1 MRVLVEMKRNRVV
14 YLLAAAAVVAGLS
27 VYHAHGQST
36 PDPSQPMPGMDMPA
50 GKASAAPAE
59 SAENMPGMKM
69 TEPSKAAATGA
80 ALPSGYAEVRISPE
94 VQQRIG
100 VTFGRVELTPLNMTI
115 RTVGIVQPD
124 ETRVAHI
131 HVKTEGW
138 VERLYVSYTGQRV
151 RAGQALLSIYSP
163 AFFAAQREFLS
174 ALQAAKVAPEELGDQ
189 RSVVDTA
196 RRRLELWDIPEEE
209 ISALEK
215 SGKPHKALTLRSP
228 ISGTVL
234 QKQVFE
240 GQYVMPQSDLYV
252 VADLSTVWLQAKVFQ
267 YELPHVAIGMPASV
281 SFSSVLSTHS
291 LTGKV
296 VFIDPVVDE
305 TSRSV
310 QVRIELPNSSGTLR
324 PGMFGN
330 VSIAHA
336 MGSGLTLPASAI
348 IRTGERD
355 IAFRVLASDRF
366 VPVAVKISPLG
377 FGDRFEVLAG
387 LNAGDQVVT
396 SANFLID
403 SESRLEAGA
412 SSMAGMADM
421 PGMSGNER
429 DAAKQPAVKQ
439 PAVKQQ

>member
-1 MRVLVEMKRNRVV
+1 MRIPMESKRYRVV
-14 YLLAAAAVVAGLS
+14 LALAVAAVVAGIS
-27 VYHAHGQST
+27 VYHAHGQSK
-36 PDPSQPMPGMDMPA
+36 PEPSQPMPGMDMSA
-50 GKASAAPAE
+50 GKQSAPPSKPPE
-59 SAENMPGMKM
+59 SMPGMQM
-69 TEPSKAAATGA
+69 PESPDAAGSGA
-80 ALPSGYAEVRISPE
+80 VTPPGYAEVRISPG

-100 VTFGRVELTPLNMTI
+100 VTLGRVERTPLNMTI

-124 ETRVAHI
+124 ETRVEHI

-138 VERLYVSYTGQRV
+138 VERLYVSYTGQKV

-189 RSVVDTA
+189 RSVVETA
-196 RRRLELWDIPEEE
+196 RRRLELWDVPEDE
-209 ISALEK
+209 IATLEK

-234 QKQVFE
+234 AKQVFA
-240 GQYVMPQSDLYV
+240 GQYVMPQSDLYT

-281 SFSSVLSTHS
+281 SFSSLPSTHS
-291 LTGKV
+291 LTGKI

-305 TSRSV
+305 MSRSV

-324 PGMFGN
+324 PGMFGD

-336 MGSGLTLPASAI
+336 MGSGLTVPASAI

-355 IAFRVLASDRF
+355 IAFRVVASDRF
-366 VPVAVKISPLG
+366 APVAVKVSPLG
-377 FGDRFEVLAG
+377 FGGRFQVLEG
-387 LNAGDQVVT
+387 LAAGDQVVT

-412 SSMAGMADM
+412 SSMAGMPGMADM
-421 PGMSGNER
+421 PGMSGAAR
-429 DAAKQPAVKQ
+429 DAAKQPAVKH
-439 PAVKQQ
+439 P

>member
-1 MRVLVEMKRNRVV
+1 MESKRYRILVA
-14 YLLAAAAVVAGLS
+14 LVVAGAVAGS
-27 VYHAHGQST
+27 GVYYAHGQPKSS
-36 PDPSQPMPGMDMPA
+36 PSEPMPAMD
-50 GKASAAPAE
+50 
-59 SAENMPGMKM
+59 MPGMKM
-69 TEPSKAAATGA
+69 PEPSKAPGIGVTAPPGH
-80 ALPSGYAEVRISPE
+80 AEVRISPE

-100 VTFGRVELTPLNMTI
+100 VTLGRVERTPLNMTI

-151 RAGQALLSIYSP
+151 KAGQPLLSIYSP

-174 ALQAAKVAPEELGDQ
+174 ALQAAKVGSELGDQ
-189 RSVVDTA
+189 RSVVEVA
-196 RRRLELWDIPEEE
+196 RRRLELWDIPEDE
-209 ISALEK
+209 IAALERSGQPRK
-215 SGKPHKALTLRSP
+215 SLTLRSP

-234 QKQVFE
+234 AKQVFA

-252 VADLSTVWLQAKVFQ
+252 VADLSTVWVQAKVFQ
-267 YELPHVAIGMPASV
+267 YELPHVGSGAAASV
-281 SFSSVLSTHS
+281 SFSSLPSTHP
-291 LTGKV
+291 LMGKI

-305 TSRSV
+305 MSRSV
-310 QVRIELPNSSGTLR
+310 QVRIELPNSGGTLR
-324 PGMFGN
+324 PGMFGD

-336 MGSGLTLPASAI
+336 MGSGLTVPASAI

-355 IAFRVLASDRF
+355 IAFRALASDRF
-366 VPVAVKISPLG
+366 APVAVKIGPLG
-377 FGDRFEVLAG
+377 FGDRLQVLAG
-387 LNAGDQVVT
+387 LDAGDQVVT

-412 SSMAGMADM
+412 SSMAGMPGMAAM
-421 PGMSGNER
+421 PGMSSAAS
-429 DAAKQPAVKQ
+429 DADKQAAGKQ

>member
-1 MRVLVEMKRNRVV
+1 MRGPMISKQSRVVLV
-14 YLLAAAAVVAGLS
+14 LAVAAVAAVIG
-27 VYHAHGQST
+27 VYSADGQPKSG
-36 PDPSQPMPGMDMPA
+36 PSEPMPGMDMPA
-50 GKASAAPAE
+50 ARDSAP
-59 SAENMPGMKM
+59 P
-69 TEPSKAAATGA
+69 
-80 ALPSGYAEVRISPE
+80 GYAEVRISPE

-100 VTFGRVELTPLNMTI
+100 VTLGRVARTPLNMTI

-138 VERLYVSYTGQRV
+138 VERLYVAYTGQKV
-151 RAGQALLSIYSP
+151 QAGEALLSIYSP

-174 ALQAAKVAPEELGDQ
+174 ALQAAKLGPEQLGDQ
-189 RSVVDTA
+189 QSVVDVA

-209 ISALEK
+209 VAALEK
-215 SGKPHKALTLRSP
+215 TGKPRKSLTLRSP

-234 QKQVFE
+234 AKQVFA
-240 GQYVMPQSDLYV
+240 GQYVMPQSDLYL

-281 SFSSVLSTHS
+281 SFSSLPSTRP
-291 LTGKV
+291 LAGKI

-305 TSRSV
+305 MSRSV
-310 QVRIELPNSSGTLR
+310 QVRVELSNSSGTLR
-324 PGMFGN
+324 PGMFGD
-330 VSIAHA
+330 VSITHA
-336 MGSGLTLPASAI
+336 MGSGLTVPASAV

-355 IAFRVLASDRF
+355 IAFRALASDRF
-366 VPVAVKISPLG
+366 APVEVRIGSLG
-377 FGDRFEVLAG
+377 FGDRFEVLEG
-387 LNAGDQVVT
+387 LDAGDQVVT

-412 SSMAGMADM
+412 SSMAGMPGMADM
-421 PGMSGNER
+421 PGMSGAAS
-429 DAAKQPAVKQ
+429 DAGKPPAAKP